1 MIVSSLLLMAS
12 LIDCYYTVCSIDIT
26 KKEVDTDHYYWG
38 LNTEPAYK
46 RQGDTPSEA
55 FGWLF

>member
-1 MIVSSLLLMAS
+1 MAS